1 MIIVSVAIFLL
12 LLYALLIAYY
22 YRSWK
27 KLEVPD
33 LDDSIEP
40 NGTLSVLVPAR
51 NEEKNLPHLVS
62 ALKNQSLPAHLF
74 EVLVI
79 DDYSTDNT
87 VQVIH
92 QQAAV
97 NIRVISPIA
106 DASHSS
112 KKKAIESGVLS
123 ARGEMIVTT
132 DADCIPGPQWLET
145 IYSFGQQ
152 KNASFIAAPVAFTTD
167 GSILENFQALDFLTL
182 QGITAASV
190 QAGFHDMCNGAN
202 LAYRKEAF
210 SAVNGFEGI
219 DQVATGDDML
229 LMYKIRKKFPK
240 QVFYLKHPDAIV
252 YTSPMES
259 WSAFFMQ
266 RKRWASKSLVY
277 EDFRIIAVL
286 GFIYLLNCW
295 WMVLLVA
302 SFFNLVYLYSVL
314 GFLLTKALI
323 EYPFVRSVA
332 IFYRMEKLAPWLF
345 IFQPL
350 HILYTVIIG
359 LVSQIGQYEWKGRRT
374 K

>member
-22 YRSWK
+22 YRSWQRLK
-27 KLEVPD
+27 IPAINE
-33 LDDSIEP
+33 SI
-40 NGTLSVLVPAR
+40 NATATLSVLVPAR
-51 NEEKNLPHLVS
+51 NEEKNLPHLIT
-62 ALKNQSLPAHLF
+62 ALKTQTLPAHLF

-87 VQVIH
+87 VQAVW
-92 QQAAV
+92 QQASI
-97 NIRVISPIA
+97 NTRVISPIA

-112 KKKAIESGVLS
+112 KKKAIEAGVLS
-123 ARGEMIVTT
+123 ANGEMIVTT
-132 DADCIPGPQWLET
+132 DADCIPGPRWLET
-145 IYSFGQQ
+145 IYSFGHQ

-167 GSILENFQALDFLTL
+167 GSLLQNFQAPDFLTL
-182 QGITAASV
+182 QGITASSV

-210 SAVNGFEGI
+210 HAVNGFTGI

-229 LMYKIRKKFPK
+229 LMYKIRKKFPH
-240 QVFYLKHPDAIV
+240 QVYYLKHPDAIV

-259 WSAFFMQ
+259 WTAFFMQ

-295 WMVLLVA
+295 WLVMLVA
-302 SFFNLVYLYSVL
+302 SVFRPAYLYSAL
-314 GFLLTKALI
+314 GFLLVKAVI
-323 EYPFVRSVA
+323 EYPFVRSIA
-332 IFYRMEKLAPWLF
+332 KFYHLEKLTPWLF

-350 HILYTVIIG
+350 HILYTVIVG
-359 LVSQIGQYEWKGRRT
+359 LASQIGQYEWKGRRT